1 MPSFVI
7 HLKSATDRLYLI
19 EDLKQHTTALEIW
32 DAVPGGVRGCLM
44 SHLTMYEEM
53 LRRGE
58 SQWLVF
64 EDDCEVLK
72 AWPEFKVTSDV
83 FLLGANEYVNCVRLE
98 LTPEGE
104 EYAQVNRFWG
114 THAMI
119 MTKEGAECILKAYR
133 ECHPSIP
140 FDWLVNY
147 AIEKKGL
154 NVKGF
159 LECKKYVRQKPGL
172 KSDITGKIRQ

>member
-7 HLKSATDRLYLI
+7 HLKSATERQCLI
-19 EDLKQHTTALEIW
+19 EDLKRECPSLEIW
-32 DAVPGGVRGCLM
+32 NAVPGGVKGCLM

-53 LRRGE
+53 IRRGE
-58 SQWLVF
+58 LKWLVF
-64 EDDCEVLK
+64 EDDCEVLESFSTVK
-72 AWPEFKVTSDV
+72 FPEADV
-83 FLLGANEYVNCVRLE
+83 FLLGANEYVNSVK
-98 LTPEGE
+98 GE
-104 EYAQVNRFWG
+104 CFSQVNRFWG

-119 MTKEGAECILKAYR
+119 MTKQGAECILKAYR
-133 ECHPSIP
+133 ECHPAIP

-159 LECKKYVRQKPGL
+159 LECKQYVRQKPGL
-172 KSDITGKIRQ
+172 KSAITGNIRL

>member
-32 DAVPGGVRGCLM
+32 DAVPGGVKGCLM

-64 EDDCEVLK
+64 EDDCEVLESFSTVTFPK
-72 AWPEFKVTSDV
+72 ADV
-83 FLLGANEYVNCVRLE
+83 FLLGANEYVQEVK
-98 LTPEGE
+98 GE
-104 EYAQVNRFWG
+104 AFSQVNRFWG

-172 KSDITGKIRQ
+172 KSDITGNIRQ